1 MDATSLAK
9 LNRDREI
16 FDKINDHIKKLRS
29 RKQTPKKIP
38 PMEEVEAA
46 RKNLE
51 EVIIFVAFRTLR
63 EKNDFQRESR
73 HEKQRPC

>member
-1 MDATSLAK
+1 MDAASLAN

-16 FDKINDHIKKLRS
+16 FDRINDHIKKLRS
-29 RKQTPKKIP
+29 KKQILKKIP

-51 EVIIFVAFRTLR
+51 EVIVFFAFRA
-63 EKNDFQRESR
+63 SR
-73 HEKQRPC
+73 KKDEGFF